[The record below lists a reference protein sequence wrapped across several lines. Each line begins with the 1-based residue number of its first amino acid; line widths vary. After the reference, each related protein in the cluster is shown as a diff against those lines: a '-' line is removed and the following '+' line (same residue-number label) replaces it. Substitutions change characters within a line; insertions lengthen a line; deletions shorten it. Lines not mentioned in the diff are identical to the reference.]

1 MKIDETELQ
10 KLAEK
15 AESSNRPPGRA
26 ISLRLKQCAPR
37 MKPNPTL

>member
-15 AESSNRPPGRA
+15 LRAAIAPLRA